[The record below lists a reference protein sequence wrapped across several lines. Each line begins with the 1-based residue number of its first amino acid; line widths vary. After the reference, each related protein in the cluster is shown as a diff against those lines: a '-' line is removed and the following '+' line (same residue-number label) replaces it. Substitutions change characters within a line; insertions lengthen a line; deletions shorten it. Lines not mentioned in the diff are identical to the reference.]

1 MNETDDAATIKYA
14 PSVLNSLLADM
25 ERLAWVTKNPLF
37 IWNGISLCVEQNL
50 PVPEYAL
57 DYIKA
62 VATALAPFTRE
73 TILKDKKNKIQPE
86 EISKRVLDALQITT
100 RGGPSKCFRK
110 LASRPRGR
118 GGARK
123 RTTPESYASAALSQ
137 PGAKGSGR
145 QDAEPK
151 VGEGQ
156 SIARWDKTSPQA
168 FGLRD
173 CRRCLP
179 LPSLCSTA
187 CRDVFP

>member
-1 MNETDDAATIKYA
+1 MSETDDAATIKYA

-86 EISKRVLDALQITT
+86 EISKRVLDDCKLRPGLAVQML
-100 RGGPSKCFRK
+100 SKTCV
-110 LASRPRGR
+110 ATSR
-118 GGARK
+118 
-123 RTTPESYASAALSQ
+123 
-137 PGAKGSGR
+137 
-145 QDAEPK
+145 
-151 VGEGQ
+151 
-156 SIARWDKTSPQA
+156 ARWRS
-168 FGLRD
+168 
-173 CRRCLP
+173 
-179 LPSLCSTA
+179 
-187 CRDVFP
+187 